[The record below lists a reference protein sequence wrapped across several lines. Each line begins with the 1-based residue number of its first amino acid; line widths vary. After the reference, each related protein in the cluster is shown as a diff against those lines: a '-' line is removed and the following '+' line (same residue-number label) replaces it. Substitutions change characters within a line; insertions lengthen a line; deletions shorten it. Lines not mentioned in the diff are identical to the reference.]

1 MEPAGFHPKHDQKTF
16 LFTTRKHTIS
26 IHFPPDMAALVLKP
40 SQLQQLLQRTAM
52 KLNHHPTRLYV
63 LFWAIRTK
71 VPSSISR
78 NSLRILQHEFDIK
91 RMCTACSTKGTKR
104 PYIIQMLGLCPWTS
118 EFSNPKKIQPC
129 NLSRFLFTPCN
140 TYVLMTHHLSSNGRV
155 NTNVLEY
162 EFSCK
167 HLVAFNFLDW
177 RNVIFPHFTRFRHG
191 TLLPLLALQS
201 GFALVRHASS
211 GLLRGQTQWELQHL
225 LSQPESWTSGSTFW
239 QLEAVATCNIPR
251 CWQADS
257 LNVWWWGYS
266 SKTWRDL
273 MHV

>member
-1 MEPAGFHPKHDQKTF
+1 
-16 LFTTRKHTIS
+16 
-26 IHFPPDMAALVLKP
+26 
-40 SQLQQLLQRTAM
+40 M
-52 KLNHHPTRLYV
+52 KLKHHPTRLHV
-63 LFWAIRTK
+63 FFWAIRTE

-104 PYIIQMLGLCPWTS
+104 PYIIQMLGLCPWKS

-140 TYVLMTHHLSSNGRV
+140 TNTCVMMTHHPSSNGRV
-155 NTNVLEY
+155 NRHVLSMSSVENTWLLSI
-162 EFSCK
+162 FSIGEMFSFI
-167 HLVAFNFLDW
+167 L
-177 RNVIFPHFTRFRHG
+177 FPHFTHFCHG

-225 LSQPESWTSGSTFW
+225 LSQPES
-239 QLEAVATCNIPR
+239 
-251 CWQADS
+251 
-257 LNVWWWGYS
+257 
-266 SKTWRDL
+266 
-273 MHV
+273 

>member
-177 RNVIFPHFTRFRHG
+177 RNVIFPISPAFAMARCCHC
-191 TLLPLLALQS
+191 LPCNQ
-201 GFALVRHASS
+201 
-211 GLLRGQTQWELQHL
+211 GLHL
-225 LSQPESWTSGSTFW
+225 CATPPVVYLGDKPNGS
-239 QLEAVATCNIPR
+239 CNIYFHNL
-251 CWQADS
+251 S
-257 LNVWWWGYS
+257 LEHL
-266 SKTWRDL
+266 DL
-273 MHV
+273 HFDN